1 MTTNTEQILKEALE
15 LSSIE
20 RANLVDRLLSSLDQ
34 PDKAID
40 EIWRREIKDR
50 IAAYE
55 SGMAETV
62 SVGECILPV
71 SVLLQRYW

>member
-1 MTTNTEQILKEALE
+1 MATNTEQILKEALE

-40 EIWRREIKDR
+40 EIWRREIEDR
-50 IAAYE
+50 IAAYDA
-55 SGMAETV
+55 GMAETV
-62 SVGECILPV
+62 SVGE
-71 SVLLQRYW
+71 VLAKYKKK